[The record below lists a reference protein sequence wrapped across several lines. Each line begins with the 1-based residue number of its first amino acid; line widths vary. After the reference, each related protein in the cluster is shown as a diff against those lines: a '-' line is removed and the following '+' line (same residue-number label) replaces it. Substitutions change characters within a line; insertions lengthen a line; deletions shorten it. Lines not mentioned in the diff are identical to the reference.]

1 MYWSADGMMMVAKAV
16 TTGHHWGSFQSVQKS
31 QSPANSSRVI
41 SAAPAT
47 TKIAVIQK
55 TASQERS
62 IHWYFALSRSRN
74 ASLRCLSAAAA
85 AAIDGAVAMLPLAR
99 SSGQECQ
106 NSRRAL
112 APRLTGGSRMRR
124 QFLHGARLLF
134 NLEQVQDRLAPDREH
149 TARQPAINHKG

>member
-1 MYWSADGMMMVAKAV
+1 MMMVAKAV

-62 IHWYFALSRSRN
+62 IHCYFALSRSRN

-106 NSRRAL
+106 DLTRAAARIASRRQPYASGFPPPRAL
-112 APRLTGGSRMRR
+112 SFLSGRGEEWFRPTLRTSR
-124 QFLHGARLLF
+124 
-134 NLEQVQDRLAPDREH
+134 P
-149 TARQPAINHKG
+149 PAIRK